1 MKKLKKGFTLLKH
14 TCIAFSDDNAFKL
27 SASLSYYTIFALGPL
42 LIIIISLAGIFFGK
56 DAVQGKVYDQL
67 SGLIGSEAA
76 LQIQTIITNV
86 HQSHATM
93 VGTVIGI
100 IILFIGATGVF
111 TEMQGSINFIWS
123 VKAKPKKG
131 WLKFLGNRL
140 LSFSLVVG
148 LGFVLLVSLIA
159 NALLTF
165 LSDKLIRLF
174 PHYTLYLFNV
184 INAIVILVV
193 ITGLFSV
200 IYKVLP
206 DAKISWKDA
215 LAGSAF
221 TATLF
226 LIGKFLIGFYLGKAN
241 MGLTYGAA
249 ASIVIILAWVYYSS
263 LILYFG
269 AEFTKI
275 YALHSGEGIRP
286 KQTAVFII
294 KKESK
299 EVPASYL
306 DT

>member
-1 MKKLKKGFTLLKH
+1 
-14 TCIAFSDDNAFKL
+14 
-27 SASLSYYTIFALGPL
+27 
-42 LIIIISLAGIFFGK
+42 
-56 DAVQGKVYDQL
+56 
-67 SGLIGSEAA
+67 
-76 LQIQTIITNV
+76 
-86 HQSHATM
+86 
-93 VGTVIGI
+93 
-100 IILFIGATGVF
+100 
-111 TEMQGSINFIWS
+111 
-123 VKAKPKKG
+123 
-131 WLKFLGNRL
+131 
-140 LSFSLVVG
+140 
-148 LGFVLLVSLIA
+148 VLLVSLIA

-249 ASIVIILAWVYYSS
+249 ASIVIILAWVYYST